1 MKVAKPIIFSSPPS
15 NQEDPLASLSKGFGS
30 ALSFGSSFVQK
41 AASFTKDNA
50 VKIGSAAAHAGG
62 EISKKAQDGSLAGQG
77 SAVLGSAFGEL
88 FATEEIWFKLTLGT
102 LSSWGKTGLSA
113 VGKVTSDGLNVINQ
127 ELVSYLHVS

>member
-1 MKVAKPIIFSSPPS
+1 MILYPVLSSTFLIKFSKLIFSSPPS

-50 VKIGSAAAHAGG
+50 AKIGSAAAHAGG

-88 FATEEIWFKLTLGT
+88 FTLE
-102 LSSWGKTGLSA
+102 K
-113 VGKVTSDGLNVINQ
+113 KN
-127 ELVSYLHVS
+127 

>member
-1 MKVAKPIIFSSPPS
+1 M
-15 NQEDPLASLSKGFGS
+15 ASLSKGFGS

-77 SAVLGSAFGEL
+77 SAVLGSAFGMLL
-88 FATEEIWFKLTLGT
+88 FYCQVMTQ
-102 LSSWGKTGLSA
+102 SSYSVLIQNIFSKFIGSK
-113 VGKVTSDGLNVINQ
+113 
-127 ELVSYLHVS
+127 

>member
-1 MKVAKPIIFSSPPS
+1 M
-15 NQEDPLASLSKGFGS
+15 ASLSKGFGS

-77 SAVLGSAFGEL
+77 SAVLGSAFGT
-88 FATEEIWFKLTLGT
+88 F
-102 LSSWGKTGLSA
+102 
-113 VGKVTSDGLNVINQ
+113 SDGL
-127 ELVSYLHVS
+127 ELSCCGILKISRFLERILMEHIDMKHSLDSKLQI